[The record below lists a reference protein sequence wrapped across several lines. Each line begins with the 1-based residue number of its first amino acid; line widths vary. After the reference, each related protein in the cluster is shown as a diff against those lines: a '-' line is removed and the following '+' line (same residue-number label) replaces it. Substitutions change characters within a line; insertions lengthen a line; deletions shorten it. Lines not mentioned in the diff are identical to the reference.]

1 MCAMAQPQWTRRE
14 ESRGLDP
21 LGMQSTCISLY
32 QQLVPGIS
40 NVTLRMRYYGLY
52 AWLSDWYSKT
62 DRRTS
67 VEGWRQHIRRS
78 EALYAL
84 MVRAT
89 SSEGGV
95 AGTRWAGRRL
105 DQGAGAWVPFAAAAD
120 GQTGDGPSVPQYLK
134 QRLGAYG
141 AAYGTQ
147 LLETGVLCGAENH
160 DVPVRSDGIGTRLA
174 AGFALGI
181 GSAADLFQ
189 AAVRRGSVRR
199 SELQKLAAMGPA
211 AIGKAGQERNEYEKL
226 LFARSGRK
234 TRRDEKRRLTLQLI
248 LRVAEW
254 LGRTPSVEDLRWAL
268 YAPLGAANGL
278 LLADQDEAGHC
289 YTWTVYLANDL
300 CHACYEALLKYSLDV
315 LAGYP
320 GGVALDTWLAEVM
333 GRVMG
338 ALGEELKT
346 WDGLVG
352 EVSLPESPWTD
363 VDDSEFTLIGRLLS
377 TSSQASATEAEGAV
391 TALRLLAVLYKR
403 FLPQI
408 DELEREL
415 KPVSGS
421 PFVQSLATEI
431 RLLNQRAS
439 ELLETTLRF
448 LVRTRV
454 IDRHLWVAMQK
465 LRIQRDYTFLFEI
478 DNGCVRLRGKD
489 GPVLTNPRL
498 GTSINFLRDIHLLG
512 ANGLTRHGKRVLG
525 IA

>member
-1 MCAMAQPQWTRRE
+1 MCAMAMPQWSRRE

-52 AWLSDWYSKT
+52 AWLSDRYSKT
-62 DRRTS
+62 ERRAS
-67 VEGWRQHIRRS
+67 VDDWRQYIRRS

-84 MVRAT
+84 VVRAT
-89 SSEGGV
+89 SAEGGV
-95 AGTRWAGRRL
+95 AGTRWAGRKL
-105 DQGAGAWVPFAAAAD
+105 DQAVGAWVPFAAAAD
-120 GQTGDGPSVPQYLK
+120 GQTGDVLSVPQYLK

-147 LLETGVLCGAENH
+147 LFETGVLCEAENH
-160 DVPVRSDGIGTRLA
+160 DVPVRADGIGTRLA
-174 AGFALGI
+174 AGFAGSI

-189 AAVRRGSVRR
+189 AVVRRGTVKK
-199 SELQKLAAMGPA
+199 SELQKLAVIGPA
-211 AIGKAGQERNEYEKL
+211 AIGKTGRERSEYEKL
-226 LFARSGRK
+226 LFANSGRK
-234 TRRDEKRRLTLQLI
+234 TPHDEKRRLTLRLI
-248 LRVAEW
+248 LRVAER

-268 YAPLGAANGL
+268 YSPLGAANEL
-278 LLADQDEAGHC
+278 LLADQDEAGHR

-300 CHACYEALLKYSLDV
+300 GHTCYEALLKYSLDV

-320 GGVALDTWLAEVM
+320 GGVALDSWLSEVM

-338 ALGEELKT
+338 GLGEGIET
-346 WDGLVG
+346 WDSLVG
-352 EVSLPESPWTD
+352 EVSPPENPWTD
-363 VDDSEFTLIGRLLS
+363 DDDSEFTLIGRLLVA
-377 TSSQASATEAEGAV
+377 SSQASASEAEGAV
-391 TALRLLAVLYKR
+391 AALRLLAVLYKR

-415 KPVSGS
+415 SPVSRS

-431 RLLNQRAS
+431 RLLSQRAT
-439 ELLETTLRF
+439 EPLVKTLQSLF
-448 LVRTRV
+448 RTRV

-478 DNGCVRLRGKD
+478 DNGCVRLRDKD

-498 GTSINFLRDIHLLG
+498 GTSINFLRDIHLIG

-525 IA
+525 LP